1 MAGTLLTARDTFLTR
16 AEAMQLVYSCC
27 SPTRPGLVD
36 ESDLAL
42 PPPAMRKPRT
52 LWTGKQVRMAPCSD
66 IGLRFL
72 GCRVSWSAPLAADA
86 ANMLA
91 EYLRGSNAAK
101 LWCTADAK
109 P

>member
-1 MAGTLLTARDTFLTR
+1 MAGTLLTARNVFLTR

-42 PPPAMRKPRT
+42 PPPAMRKPRI

-66 IGLRFL
+66 ILLGFIGLQGL
-72 GCRVSWSAPLAADA
+72 IECAIS
-86 ANMLA
+86 
-91 EYLRGSNAAK
+91 
-101 LWCTADAK
+101 C
-109 P
+109 